1 MKMMKEIFSK
11 GKFLAAAVSLSLFSL
26 AGDETHLFNSPE
38 DWTPANRISVNKD
51 GSIAIKGMG
60 VLFTHTEPFA
70 VDTTAI
76 STLSGEFK
84 GMPGTGPKDRYYM
97 AFLNFDKDM
106 QRIEAC
112 EVDAEKGSETLLAAD
127 VNAKDISIR
136 VKDGSKFKKGMF
148 VAFNAKSDFSDLPNR
163 TVNRNAPIVSVK
175 KLSDGSSLLTFKRA
189 IAYTAKKGTPL
200 RAHHG
205 GWYQYSGPCGE
216 KLPREWKKFSIDIK
230 GTAPGNHKKIW
241 RPGTAFAKII
251 IFGAGSAKTPFL
263 AFRNVKFESKG
274 GKATPVV
281 KKTQIPAKTK
291 SVTLDIPVKQEG
303 TVLQLHFADGSKRS
317 VAIKPRSMKYQHLE
331 LKNAFLSVSPFPFN
345 FKMVNAPS
353 VPPRR
358 KTIEDLEKIWKEC
371 SADMDKNFRLTF
383 MDTDKGQEVYFNG
396 SFAGIIKRSTPLT
409 AISGIPEGIKAVF
422 CNKADPAYRKLD
434 LSYASR
440 ISKAASSRYK
450 NILDLGVTA
459 KKQKSTAKAPADGL
473 RSFGKMNNSFVW
485 TVPAEQY
492 AAAKVLCAVDPDK
505 KKDPAMTL
513 RLTRY
518 VDHPGYSGRAY
529 EAMADTLVTFP
540 EAEKNGQAKAMGQ
553 TVINGRKMALYE
565 VKVPLNTGDI
575 ADLVYTDRHATFP
588 MSNARYLDFEIMG
601 RCIKFRHPMGDK
613 RAYPDPAKIS
623 SVYVLDIALEKAK
636 VEMEPR
642 YAQVGNIFHN
652 EEKPEALMRVR
663 FLQNGNYTLSWTI
676 RDVEGNIVKK
686 ETKKLSGK
694 GEEIVKIDLKQKDLG
709 WYALDYELKEGTEI
723 LLTHKASFALLDK
736 DTRKAEVADSPYGC
750 WDYGG
755 AHYNADKL
763 EIVAPVL
770 YKAGF
775 RRSAG
780 IQKYPFAQRK
790 KWKLEAASIGS
801 APMGSSDEKQIET
814 IRKNLENNP
823 NVKQFL
829 IFHEHAQW
837 SYQVAPELTG
847 QKYDPKD
854 QWKEAD
860 KRQKHAMQLGRI
872 VRKHFPQL
880 RIILGNSLASTE
892 LIAETIRGGFPEK
905 YADYVGLEVVGRN
918 NLPERQWESSLQA
931 GELMRDTARAFGY
944 NKWQIG
950 ACFENNYRLDSLI
963 GDERQAQWY
972 VRDLLISQAWRI
984 PDIFIGIIMDCG
996 NSYAG
1001 SFWGATGLCYRNP
1014 YIYPKKSYVGVAVA
1028 TRLLDQVTDCR
1039 RIAAGDECVYL
1050 MEYKR
1055 KDGKYVYA
1063 LWSSVLDTPVTIRT
1077 NGTKFEMVDFYGR
1090 KKEGKTSFFKN
1101 SFDTV
1106 AGQSVQYFVCGKPL
1120 ILSAKSSESTSGAKR
1135 PLSHRVE
1142 VTADT
1147 AADWK
1152 IADKKD
1158 IRLEKPT
1165 GLYMPY
1171 RTAGKFAAKEVNDPV
1186 MGKCI
1191 EITLAKPD
1199 LKLNKHIWEYG
1210 ILELKKPVVM
1220 KNDPASL
1227 GITVKGN
1234 SRWGQIY
1241 FVVEDATGKRMVSCG
1256 TRQHNADVYD
1266 YDGRTSLA
1274 YTGWN
1279 YVTMPMTHRS
1289 SIPDISTGAVSNLW
1303 EAGHITKEGKF
1314 QWDSTAVKYPVKL
1327 VGIAF
1332 AVQSR
1337 VLSLTERSQMEQ
1349 TFRIKEVSSFD
1360 FQKK

>member
-1 MKMMKEIFSK
+1 
-11 GKFLAAAVSLSLFSL
+11 
-26 AGDETHLFNSPE
+26 
-38 DWTPANRISVNKD
+38 
-51 GSIAIKGMG
+51 
-60 VLFTHTEPFA
+60 
-70 VDTTAI
+70 
-76 STLSGEFK
+76 
-84 GMPGTGPKDRYYM
+84 
-97 AFLNFDKDM
+97 
-106 QRIEAC
+106 
-112 EVDAEKGSETLLAAD
+112 
-127 VNAKDISIR
+127 
-136 VKDGSKFKKGMF
+136 
-148 VAFNAKSDFSDLPNR
+148 
-163 TVNRNAPIVSVK
+163 
-175 KLSDGSSLLTFKRA
+175 
-189 IAYTAKKGTPL
+189 
-200 RAHHG
+200 
-205 GWYQYSGPCGE
+205 
-216 KLPREWKKFSIDIK
+216 
-230 GTAPGNHKKIW
+230 
-241 RPGTAFAKII
+241 
-251 IFGAGSAKTPFL
+251 
-263 AFRNVKFESKG
+263 
-274 GKATPVV
+274 
-281 KKTQIPAKTK
+281 
-291 SVTLDIPVKQEG
+291 
-303 TVLQLHFADGSKRS
+303 
-317 VAIKPRSMKYQHLE
+317 
-331 LKNAFLSVSPFPFN
+331 
-345 FKMVNAPS
+345 
-353 VPPRR
+353 
-358 KTIEDLEKIWKEC
+358 
-371 SADMDKNFRLTF
+371 
-383 MDTDKGQEVYFNG
+383 
-396 SFAGIIKRSTPLT
+396 
-409 AISGIPEGIKAVF
+409 
-422 CNKADPAYRKLD
+422 
-434 LSYASR
+434 
-440 ISKAASSRYK
+440 
-450 NILDLGVTA
+450 
-459 KKQKSTAKAPADGL
+459 
-473 RSFGKMNNSFVW
+473 
-485 TVPAEQY
+485 
-492 AAAKVLCAVDPDK
+492 
-505 KKDPAMTL
+505 
-513 RLTRY
+513 
-518 VDHPGYSGRAY
+518 
-529 EAMADTLVTFP
+529 
-540 EAEKNGQAKAMGQ
+540 
-553 TVINGRKMALYE
+553 
-565 VKVPLNTGDI
+565 
-575 ADLVYTDRHATFP
+575 
-588 MSNARYLDFEIMG
+588 
-601 RCIKFRHPMGDK
+601 
-613 RAYPDPAKIS
+613 
-623 SVYVLDIALEKAK
+623 
-636 VEMEPR
+636 
-642 YAQVGNIFHN
+642 
-652 EEKPEALMRVR
+652 
-663 FLQNGNYTLSWTI
+663 
-676 RDVEGNIVKK
+676 
-686 ETKKLSGK
+686 
-694 GEEIVKIDLKQKDLG
+694 
-709 WYALDYELKEGTEI
+709 
-723 LLTHKASFALLDK
+723 
-736 DTRKAEVADSPYGC
+736 
-750 WDYGG
+750 
-755 AHYNADKL
+755 
-763 EIVAPVL
+763 
-770 YKAGF
+770 
-775 RRSAG
+775 
-780 IQKYPFAQRK
+780 
-790 KWKLEAASIGS
+790 
-801 APMGSSDEKQIET
+801 
-814 IRKNLENNP
+814 
-823 NVKQFL
+823 
-829 IFHEHAQW
+829 
-837 SYQVAPELTG
+837 
-847 QKYDPKD
+847 
-854 QWKEAD
+854 
-860 KRQKHAMQLGRI
+860 MQLGRI

-880 RIILGNSLASTE
+880 RILLGNSLGSTE

-944 NKWQIG
+944 NKWKIG
-950 ACFENNYRLDSLI
+950 ACFENNYRLGSLI

-972 VRDLLISQAWRI
+972 VRDLLIAQAWRI

-1014 YIYPKKSYVGVAVA
+1014 YIYPKKAYVGVAVA
-1028 TRLLDQVTDCR
+1028 TRLLDQVTDCK
-1039 RIAAGDECVYL
+1039 RIPAGDECVYL

-1101 SFDTV
+1101 TFDTV

-1210 ILELKKPVVM
+1210 VLELKKPVVM

-1349 TFRIKEVSSFD
+1349 SFRIKEVTSFD

>member
-1 MKMMKEIFSK
+1 MKQKS
-11 GKFLAAAVSLSLFSL
+11 SLFSPAKLL
-26 AGDETHLFNSPE
+26 AASVFLCSLALTGDETHLFNSAE
-38 DWTPANRISVNKD
+38 DWTPSNRVSVNKD
-51 GSIAIKGMG
+51 KSIAIKGMG
-60 VLFTHTEPFA
+60 VLFSHAEPFA
-70 VDTTAI
+70 VDPTAV

-84 GMPGTGPKDRYYM
+84 AMPGTNPKDRYYV

-106 QRIEAC
+106 KRIETC
-112 EVDAEKGSETLLAAD
+112 EVNTVKGTETTLAAD
-127 VNAKDISIR
+127 VDAKDKTVKI
-136 VKDGSKFKKGMF
+136 KDGSKFKKGMYI
-148 VAFNAKSDFSDLPNR
+148 AFNAKKDFSDLPNR
-163 TVNRNAPIVSVK
+163 SVNARAAIQDVK
-175 KLSDGSSLLTFKRA
+175 LLADGSYLLTFKHA
-189 IAYTAKKGTPL
+189 IAFSAKAGTPV
-200 RAHHG
+200 RAHRG

-216 KLPREWKKFSIDIK
+216 KVPQEWKKFSVDIK
-230 GTAPGNHKKIW
+230 GTAPGDHKKIW
-241 RPGTAFAKII
+241 RPGTAFAKIV
-251 IFGAGSAKTPFL
+251 IFGAGPSKVPFL
-263 AFRNVKFESKG
+263 AFRNVKFESRG
-274 GKATPVV
+274 GKKVPAVN
-281 KKTQIPAKTK
+281 KTVIPAKTK
-291 SVTLDIPVKQEG
+291 SVILDLPVKKDG
-303 TVLQLHFADGSKRS
+303 VTLQLYFADGSKRS
-317 VAIKPRSMKYQHLE
+317 VAVRPQSMKYQYLE
-331 LKNAFLSVSPFPFN
+331 LKNAFLSVSPFPFT
-345 FKMVNAPS
+345 FKMVNVPA
-353 VPPRR
+353 VPPR
-358 KTIEDLEKIWKEC
+358 KKKVEDLEKIWKEC
-371 SADMDKNFRLTF
+371 SASMDKSCRITI
-383 MDTDKGQEVYFNG
+383 MDTAKGPEVYLNG
-396 SFAGIIKRSTPLT
+396 SFTGIIKRSSPLT
-409 AISGIPEGIKAVF
+409 AISGIPGGVKAIF
-422 CNKADPAYRKLD
+422 CDKAAPSYRKLD
-434 LSYASR
+434 LSYASK
-440 ISKAASSRYK
+440 ISKAKSAEYK
-450 NILDLGVTA
+450 NILDLGITA
-459 KKQKSTAKAPADGL
+459 KKQKSSAKVPADGL
-473 RSFGKMNNSFVW
+473 RSFGKMTSSFVW

-492 AAAKVLCAVDPDK
+492 PAAKVICAVDPDR

-518 VDHPGYSGRAY
+518 VDHTGYKGRAF
-529 EAMADTLVTFP
+529 EAMSDTLVEFP
-540 EAEKNGQAKAMGQ
+540 EAVKKGLAKEMGK
-553 TVINGRKMALYE
+553 TVINGKNMSLYE
-565 VKVPLNTGDI
+565 VTVPLNSGDI
-575 ADLVYTDRHATFP
+575 ADLVYTDNNSTFP

-601 RCIKFRHPMGDK
+601 RCINIRHPMGDK
-613 RAYPDPAKIS
+613 RAYPDPAKTSGI
-623 SVYVLDIALEKAK
+623 YVMDIALERAKA
-636 VEMEPR
+636 EMEPC
-642 YAQVGNIFHN
+642 YAQPGNIFHN
-652 EEKPEALMRVR
+652 DEKPEARMRIKP
-663 FLQNGNYTLSWTI
+663 LLKGNYTLSWTI
-676 RDVEGNIVKK
+676 RDVDGNIVKK
-686 ETKKLSGK
+686 DAKKLSGNK
-694 GEEIVKIDLKQKDLG
+694 EEIVKINLAQKELG
-709 WYALDYELKEGTEI
+709 WYALNYELKEGARV

-763 EIVAPVL
+763 EIVGPVL

-780 IQKYPFAQRK
+780 IQKYPLAQRK

-814 IRKNLENNP
+814 IRKNLEKSP

-829 IFHEHAQW
+829 IFHEHAKW

-847 QKYDPKD
+847 QKYDPKNKWVD
-854 QWKEAD
+854 AE

-880 RIILGNSLASTE
+880 RILLGNSLGCTE

-931 GELMRDTARAFGY
+931 GELLRDTARAFGY
-944 NKWQIG
+944 NKWKIG

-972 VRDLLISQAWRI
+972 VRDLLLAQAWRI

-1014 YIYPKKSYVGVAVA
+1014 YIYPKKAYVGVAVA
-1028 TRLLDQVTDCR
+1028 TRLLDQVTDCK
-1039 RIAAGDECVYL
+1039 RIPAGDECVYL
-1050 MEYKR
+1050 VEYKR
-1055 KDGKYVYA
+1055 KDGNYVYA
-1063 LWSSVLDTPVTIRT
+1063 LWSSVLDTPVAIKT
-1077 NGTKFEMVDFYGR
+1077 NGNKFEKVDFYGR
-1090 KKEGKTSFFKN
+1090 KKEGKVGVFNK
-1101 SFDTV
+1101 SFDAV
-1106 AGQSVQYFVCGKPL
+1106 ATQSAQYFVSSKPL
-1120 ILSAKSSESTSGAKR
+1120 ILSAKASEAVSGAKR
-1135 PLSHRVE
+1135 P
-1142 VTADT
+1142 ADHKV
-1147 AADWK
+1147 AAKADSMAAWK
-1152 IADKKD
+1152 IADGKD

-1171 RTAGKFAAKEVNDPV
+1171 RTAGKFAAKEVTDPV

-1210 ILELKKPVVM
+1210 ILELKKPVVLA
-1220 KNDPASL
+1220 NDPASL
-1227 GITVKGN
+1227 GVTVKGN

-1279 YVTMPMTHRS
+1279 YVTMPMTAKS
-1289 SIPDISTGAVSNLW
+1289 SIIDISTGAVSNLW
-1303 EAGHITKEGKF
+1303 EAGIMKDGKF
-1314 QWDSTAVKYPVKL
+1314 KTVSTSVKYPVKL
-1327 VGIAF
+1327 VGVAF